1 MAAIDIGMRRTAGVV
16 TCAALSML
24 AVFLSFAMAEVTSL
38 RVFGVGLA
46 VAVTLEAT
54 LVRLVLLPALL
65 RLLGRRAWW
74 PLTSQ
79 RAAVQLI
86 APVSVFS
93 RPGKTTR
100 T

>member
-1 MAAIDIGMRRTAGVV
+1 
-16 TCAALSML
+16 ML
-24 AVFLSFAMAEVTSL
+24 AVFLSFATAEVTSL

-74 PLTSQ
+74 PLTSAVE
-79 RAAVQLI
+79 REHGRSLPAAGPQPAI
-86 APVSVFS
+86 PGQISAPPCSS
-93 RPGKTTR
+93 
-100 T
+100 